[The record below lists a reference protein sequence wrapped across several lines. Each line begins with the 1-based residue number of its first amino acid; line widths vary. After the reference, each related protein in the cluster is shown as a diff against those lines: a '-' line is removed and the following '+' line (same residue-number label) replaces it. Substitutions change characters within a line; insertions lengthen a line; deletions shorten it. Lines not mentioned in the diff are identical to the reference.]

1 MAMHSLPALPHAC
14 TPTLCRAYGNV
25 VGGFLLD
32 MMDHPAWLLT
42 VAYIMCVINL
52 LVGEQVVEYVL
63 FAVSRRGNVP
73 LRFEKGAGRGK

>member
-1 MAMHSLPALPHAC
+1 M
-14 TPTLCRAYGNV
+14 
-25 VGGFLLD
+25 GGFLLD

-63 FAVSRRGNVP
+63 FAVSHHGIVS
-73 LRFEKGAGRGK
+73 LRFGRGAGRGK